1 MSRSMTRFCGTQW
14 IWKPLFLEDWKGGS
28 INFRL
33 SFLTSVHTGAD
44 DVHFTITSYN
54 IYQTLKLLETYVVLT
69 LVSLDQMVYKPQI
82 TSYNIY
88 QTLKLLV
95 THVVLTLVS
104 LDQMV
109 YKSQITSYNIYQT
122 VKLPVTTLVTH
133 IVLTLVSLDHMT
145 YKSQSSVTIFIK
157 LSNYY

>member
-1 MSRSMTRFCGTQW
+1 MTRFCGTQW
-14 IWKPLFLEDWKGGS
+14 IWMPLFLEDWKGGS

-54 IYQTLKLLETYVVLT
+54 IYQTLKLLETHVVLT

-95 THVVLTLVS
+95 TPVVLTLVS

-122 VKLPVTTLVTH
+122 VKLLVTTLVTH

>member
-1 MSRSMTRFCGTQW
+1 M
-14 IWKPLFLEDWKGGS
+14 
-28 INFRL
+28 
-33 SFLTSVHTGAD
+33 
-44 DVHFTITSYN
+44 
-54 IYQTLKLLETYVVLT
+54 
-69 LVSLDQMVYKPQI
+69 
-82 TSYNIY
+82 
-88 QTLKLLV
+88 
-95 THVVLTLVS
+95 VS

-122 VKLPVTTLVTH
+122 VKLLLTTLVTH